1 MGGGG
6 EEWWREGKG
15 WGRGLT
21 QTLKLRFLYVT
32 DSTLKPIVGMV
43 VTTSPIYV
51 SSTPSL
57 PRLYFDLCLVAAR
70 LACGGV
76 AYLESIEERCFAGV
90 ILSAIIEI
98 SVLVSR
104 RLGIVEGTYQ
114 SEYQDPD
121 LFLRPY

>member
-1 MGGGG
+1 M
-6 EEWWREGKG
+6 
-15 WGRGLT
+15 
-21 QTLKLRFLYVT
+21 
-32 DSTLKPIVGMV
+32 
-43 VTTSPIYV
+43 
-51 SSTPSL
+51 
-57 PRLYFDLCLVAAR
+57 
-70 LACGGV
+70 